1 MKQLHQQIPKGDKI
15 WLVGVSTGRY
25 KEIFL
30 MNLQQKNH
38 KKNDSWN
45 TFNWNVNKL

>member
-25 KEIFL
+25 KEILL
-30 MNLQQKNH
+30 MNLQQNH
-38 KKNDSWN
+38 KKMIHETLSIE
-45 TFNWNVNKL
+45 T